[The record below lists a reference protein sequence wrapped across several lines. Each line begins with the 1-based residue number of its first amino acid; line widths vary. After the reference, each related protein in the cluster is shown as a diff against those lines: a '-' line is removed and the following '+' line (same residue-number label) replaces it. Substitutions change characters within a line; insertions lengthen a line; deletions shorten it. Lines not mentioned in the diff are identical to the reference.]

1 MSVAKLKLVNVIG
14 LESEFDEVVKDI
26 LMPFEFEFIKPNANA
41 LNAKHLTPFALD
53 NPYSEALEQ
62 ITQVLISADIKPQM
76 TAGQLKNHSSK
87 DTAAD
92 ITQFSKRLMEL
103 NSRIGDLKHKIS
115 ENEQALS
122 QLAPIKEAQ
131 LPFDMLFAMK
141 YIDMRFGRM
150 PESSYKILDTI
161 ESDTPVLFIPAYT
174 EHEYVWGVC
183 FTPQS
188 TKSVADALL
197 SSLYF
202 ERTWL
207 SGKLAGTPKE
217 AYKNIFEQNEALR
230 EELQTLQSA
239 RESMTLKQRKF
250 LLAAYS
256 HYKYLSDCYDVRRWA
271 LKSDNNFYV
280 FGWIDQSDLKRFKA
294 AAKKHDSVLT
304 IVEDPKEVK
313 SLKPPTKL
321 KNMFGIRFFEQFT
334 KMYGLPDYN
343 EIDPTF
349 IVAITYTL
357 FFGIMFGD
365 VGQGL
370 VLCLAGVLA
379 YYKLHM
385 PLGKIIAVIGLSS
398 FAFGFMYGSVFGL
411 ENLLPGLKVLEGNN
425 TLFILL
431 FAAGGGLVLIGLAMV
446 LNIINGIRQ
455 RRPDKYL
462 FSQNGICGFV
472 LFFANITALIL
483 TFTTDIR
490 LYSPVYIIVTT
501 LIPVILIFLKEPL
514 TKLMLGVKKPW
525 PEKWGEYA
533 TENFFELF
541 EVLLSFLSNT
551 ISYVRIGAFAI
562 SHAGMMLVVTSMA
575 EMLGAPGNIIV
586 MVFGNIFVICLEGL
600 IVGIQCLRLQFYE
613 FFSRFY
619 DGTGK
624 PFTPLST
631 ARKAPRTV
639 MDKNADNLNI

>member
-1 MSVAKLKLVNVIG
+1 MAVAKLKLVNIIG
-14 LESEFDEVVKDI
+14 RQSEFDEVVKDT
-26 LMPFEFEFIKPNANA
+26 LMPFQFEFIKPSPSTIT
-41 LNAKHLTPFALD
+41 AKHLGPYELD
-53 NPYSEALEQ
+53 NPYTKTLGQIEAVLE
-62 ITQVLISADIKPQM
+62 SAQIKPQFISLSQDDDDIDK
-76 TAGQLKNHSSK
+76 TADG
-87 DTAAD
+87 
-92 ITQFSKRLMEL
+92 IMQFSERLKEL
-103 NSRIGDLKHKIS
+103 GARIDKLQNQIS
-115 ENEQALS
+115 DNDQALS
-122 QLAPIKEAQ
+122 QLGPIKDSDI
-131 LPFDMLFAMK
+131 PFDKLFAMK

-150 PESSYKILDTI
+150 PDSSFKILKTI
-161 ESDTPVLFIPAYT
+161 GSDTPVLFIPAYT
-174 EHEYVWGVC
+174 EQEYIWGVC
-183 FTPQS
+183 FVPAND
-188 TKSVADALL
+188 KSVADALL

-207 SGKLAGTPKE
+207 SNKVTGSPKE
-217 AYKNIFEQNEALR
+217 AYSSILAENQKLR
-230 EELQTLQSA
+230 EELDTLLKA
-239 RESMTLKQRKF
+239 RLSMTNHRRKF

-256 HYKYLSDCYDVRRWA
+256 HYKYLSDCYDVRKWA
-271 LKSDNNFYV
+271 LKSENDFYI
-280 FGWIDQSDLKRFKA
+280 FGWIAESELKKFKA
-294 AAKKHDSVLT
+294 AAKKHTSVIT

-321 KNMFGIRFFEQFT
+321 KNLFGIRFFEQFT

-349 IVAITYTL
+349 IVAVTYTL

-370 VLCLAGVLA
+370 VLALAGVFA
-379 YYKLHM
+379 YFKLHM
-385 PLGKIIAVIGLSS
+385 QLGKIISVIGVSS
-398 FAFGFMYGSVFGL
+398 FVFGFVYGSVFGL
-411 ENLLPGLKVLEGNN
+411 EELMPGLKVLEGNN

-431 FAAGGGLVLIGLAMV
+431 FAAGFGLVLIGLAMV

-472 LFFANITALIL
+472 LFFGNITALL
-483 TFTTDIR
+483 LMVLTDIR
-490 LYSPVYIIVTT
+490 LYSPVYILLTT
-501 LIPVILIFLKEPL
+501 LLPIVLIFLKEPL
-514 TKLMLGVKKPW
+514 TKLLLHEKDPW
-525 PEKWGEYA
+525 PKKWGEYA

-541 EVLLSFLSNT
+541 EVLLSFLSNI

-575 EMLGAPGNIIV
+575 NMLGGAGSVIV
-586 MVFGNIFVICLEGL
+586 MIFGNIFVICLEGL

-624 PFTPLST
+624 PFTPLGA
-631 ARKAPRTV
+631 ARHVPATISG
-639 MDKNADNLNI
+639 KNAADA